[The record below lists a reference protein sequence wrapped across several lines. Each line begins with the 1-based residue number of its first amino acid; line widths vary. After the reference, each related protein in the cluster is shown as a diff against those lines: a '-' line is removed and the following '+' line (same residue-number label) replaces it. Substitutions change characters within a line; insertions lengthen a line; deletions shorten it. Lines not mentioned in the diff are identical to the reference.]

1 MQASEID
8 TNGATIL
15 GACFIVP
22 LLLIVILIF
31 ADLCG
36 VKVARDEGVGDIVLV
51 DQLAQ
56 EEVVHVWQVPG
67 LEYLWQYQSMLII
80 VIEHCHSQLIIVIE
94 KLIKGKIFL
103 LIRKYQCL

>member
-1 MQASEID
+1 MGQPFLRHVS
-8 TNGATIL
+8 L
-15 GACFIVP
+15 FFSCFIVP

-56 EEVVHVWQVPG
+56 EEVIHVWKVPC
-67 LEYLWQYQSMLII
+67 LEYLWRYQSMLII
-80 VIEHCHSQLIIVIE
+80 VRVWC
-94 KLIKGKIFL
+94 L
-103 LIRKYQCL
+103 LSH

>member
-15 GACFIVP
+15 AACVIV
-22 LLLIVILIF
+22 LLIVILIF